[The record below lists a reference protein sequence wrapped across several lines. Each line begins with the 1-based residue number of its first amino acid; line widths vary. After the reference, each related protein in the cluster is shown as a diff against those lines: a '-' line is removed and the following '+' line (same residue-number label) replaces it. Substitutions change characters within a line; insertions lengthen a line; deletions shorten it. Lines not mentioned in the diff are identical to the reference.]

1 MLFPAFAG
9 LPVFP
14 HAFEQVFHPLR
25 AFNRVANEL
34 IRILAEL
41 AFVFPGEELGI
52 ACHHAERL
60 LKVMRGG
67 VGEVL
72 EIIVHVPSAF
82 RPASPQ

>member
-1 MLFPAFAG
+1 MKLLRAFAG

-14 HAFEQVFHPLR
+14 LAFEQVFHLLG
-25 AFNRVANEL
+25 AFNRVADEL

-60 LKVMRGG
+60 LKVMRTPDRIDI
-67 VGEVL
+67 EQ
-72 EIIVHVPSAF
+72 H
-82 RPASPQ
+82 Q